1 MTKKMTRKRFY
12 KLLMAH
18 GANRNTARDLAE
30 CVKLARRAY
39 FIDGFT
45 VEFVNGQKYQR
56 WNVHSTAGIREH
68 AKGWGAA
75 CLKHHSGRA
84 GVLYLPPLVCGKNHA
99 RAGGAPHPQWAAAQL
114 L

>member
-45 VEFVNGQKYQR
+45 VEFVNGQKYHVG
-56 WNVHSTAGIREH
+56 NVHSYR
-68 AKGWGAA
+68 GAYENTQ
-75 CLKHHSGRA
+75 KDGVPFRQSGSA
-84 GVLYLPPLVCGKNHA
+84 IS
-99 RAGGAPHPQWAAAQL
+99 AAAGMR
-114 L
+114 

>member
-12 KLLMAH
+12 KLLVAH

-45 VEFVNGQKYQR
+45 VEFVNGQKYHVG
-56 WNVHSTAGIREH
+56 NVHSYR
-68 AKGWGAA
+68 GAYENTQ
-75 CLKHHSGRA
+75 KD
-84 GVLYLPPLVCGKNHA
+84 GVPLV
-99 RAGGAPHPQWAAAQL
+99 
-114 L
+114 